1 MIIDS
6 HQHFWKLDR
15 GDYDWLK
22 KDSKLY
28 RDFLP
33 EDLEPFLKPFH
44 VEGTLLVQAAP
55 TYEETLY
62 LLSLYEQYDWI
73 LGVVGWLD
81 LSSPRFSAQLETLK
95 NKAGF
100 VGIRPML
107 QDLADPKWILQKQV
121 MENLEVM
128 MQYDIP
134 LDLLINET
142 HISSILTVMKTLPK
156 LRAVIDHLAKP
167 VISENALD
175 GWKAWMQELANHQT
189 LYCKLSGLLT
199 QTEQVTWRV
208 KDFEPFV
215 RYTSEIFGPSR
226 VMFGSDWPVSLQGG
240 SYGDSIHIIEET
252 LPADWSERERQQTF
266 RENARSFYKLKER
279 REKSE

>member
-1 MIIDS
+1 MSYLIIDS

-107 QDLADPKWILQKQV
+107 QDLADPKCSMISR
-121 MENLEVM
+121 
-128 MQYDIP
+128 
-134 LDLLINET
+134 LI
-142 HISSILTVMKTLPK
+142 
-156 LRAVIDHLAKP
+156 
-167 VISENALD
+167 
-175 GWKAWMQELANHQT
+175 
-189 LYCKLSGLLT
+189 Y
-199 QTEQVTWRV
+199 
-208 KDFEPFV
+208 
-215 RYTSEIFGPSR
+215 
-226 VMFGSDWPVSLQGG
+226 
-240 SYGDSIHIIEET
+240 
-252 LPADWSERERQQTF
+252 
-266 RENARSFYKLKER
+266 
-279 REKSE
+279 